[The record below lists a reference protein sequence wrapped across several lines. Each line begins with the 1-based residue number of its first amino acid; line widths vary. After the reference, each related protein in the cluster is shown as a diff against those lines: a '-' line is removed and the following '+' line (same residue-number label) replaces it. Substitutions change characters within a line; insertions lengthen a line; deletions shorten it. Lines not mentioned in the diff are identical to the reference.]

1 MPIVADLIDLLNEIA
16 PPELALPDDR
26 NGLSAGSPRQPVKH
40 LVLAL
45 DATAEVLNAAPAGAL
60 VITHH
65 PRFYQ
70 PIRNLTA
77 DNFYTPLAALAL
89 KKNLALFNAH
99 TNLDIAPDGVNDHL
113 AEIIGLTAP
122 QIVSVTHRCPT
133 YKLTVFAPTAAAEKV
148 SAAIGAAGAGQMG
161 EYRDCCYRVAGRGQ
175 FRPSANA
182 NPFIG
187 KRGEL
192 TSVDE
197 IRLET
202 VVKHFDRPRV
212 EAALRRAHPYEEPA
226 FDFIALDR
234 TENFGLGR
242 VGTLRVET
250 LNTPV
255 KFSALVKHV
264 QKTLGSVGLLFDGDA
279 DRRVATAAVW
289 SGSGVAADALTGVDA
304 VIAGEIDYHRA
315 EILRQKNVCLIA
327 AGHAASEWHIL
338 EVLRKKIAA
347 AMPTVKITVAEMP
360 RELRGNIGIKNWKRR
375 PESNW

>member
-1 MPIVADLIDLLNEIA
+1 MPIVADLIDLMHGIA

-45 DATAEVLNAAPAGAL
+45 DATAEVLNAAPVGAL

-70 PIRNLTA
+70 PVKNLTA
-77 DNFYTPLAALAL
+77 DNFYTPLAALVL

-133 YKLTVFAPTAAAEKV
+133 YKLTVFVPTAAAEKV

-161 EYRDCCYRVAGRGQ
+161 EYRDCCYSVAGRGQ
-175 FRPSANA
+175 FRPLANA
-182 NPFIG
+182 KPFIG

-242 VGTLRVET
+242 VGRLSA
-250 LNTPV
+250 PV

-264 QKTLGSVGLLFDGDA
+264 QKTLGSVGMLFDGDA
-279 DRRVATAAVW
+279 DRRIATAAVW
-289 SGSGVAADALTGVDA
+289 SGSGVAAEALTGVDA

-315 EILRQKNVCLIA
+315 EILRQKNVGLIA

-338 EVLRKKIAA
+338 AGLRKKIATA
-347 AMPTVKITVAEMP
+347 APTVKITVAAMP
-360 RELRGNIGIKNWKRR
+360 RELRGN
-375 PESNW
+375 